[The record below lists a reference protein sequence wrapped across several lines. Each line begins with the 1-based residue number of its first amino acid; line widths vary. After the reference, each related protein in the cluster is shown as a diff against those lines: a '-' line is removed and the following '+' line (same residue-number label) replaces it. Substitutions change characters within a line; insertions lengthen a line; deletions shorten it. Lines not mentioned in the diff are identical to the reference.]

1 MIAYIKN
8 DIPTPIELNEELN
21 STAYNLGSTYED
33 YENGKWVPLNSQQYD
48 FYKENPNATI
58 KEIWNMTL
66 TKPEVNI
73 AVVKAEKISEI
84 DNYDKSSNVNGFYL
98 NDVEVWINKDT
109 RIGLMNS
116 TNIHIE
122 KGINETEIWFE
133 GFSFKLQ
140 CNIVIQMLQD
150 LEMYAYKCFNTT
162 AKHKAAVN
170 ALEDVEQV
178 KTYNYTTGYP
188 AKLYFNTTLNS

>member
-8 DIPTPIELNEELN
+8 DIPTPIELNEELD

-98 NDVEVWINKDT
+98 NNVEVWINKDT

-122 KGINETEIWFE
+122 KGITETEIWFE
-133 GFSFKLQ
+133 GFSFKLP

-150 LEMYAYKCFNTT
+150 LEMYAYQCFNTT

-170 ALEDVEQV
+170 ALEDAEQV
-178 KTYNYTTGYP
+178 KTYDYTTGYP
-188 AKLYFNTTLNS
+188 EKLYFNTTLNS

>member
-1 MIAYIKN
+1 MIVYIKN

-84 DNYDKSSNVNGFYL
+84 DTYDKSSNVNGFYL

-122 KGINETEIWFE
+122 KGITETEIWFE
-133 GFSFKLQ
+133 GFSFKLP

-188 AKLYFNTTLNS
+188 AKLYFNTTLNL